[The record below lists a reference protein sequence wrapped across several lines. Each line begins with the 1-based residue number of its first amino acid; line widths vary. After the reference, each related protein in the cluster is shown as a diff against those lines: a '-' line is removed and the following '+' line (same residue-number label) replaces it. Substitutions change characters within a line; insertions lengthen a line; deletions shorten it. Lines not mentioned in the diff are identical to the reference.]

1 MRHEDLSKRMTIRF
15 PRIIQG
21 MSLILILSVALV
33 CIVLA
38 PPYAEALPLSRF
50 IERVQGTGI
59 NEWGVDVNKP
69 ETIIVNQSGFF
80 GKAETSGTG
89 LAIPGGSPPYAEAIL
104 DITGTNSGLINAVV
118 SYYFGVLVVDSP
130 PPPGISEV
138 PLIID
143 AVLLTEVDV
152 SGSAAIRD
160 TGSYIDV
167 GSGGGKEDLWAAT
180 DWETAVDQV
189 LRRDLQFHFPMP
201 LGSEGNIYLFAAIHA
216 VGSVNI
222 RTVADPY
229 IYIDPDFA
237 YADYFKVVV
246 GSDVINT
253 PPTPNNPVPEPATM
267 LLLGSGLLGL
277 AGLRKKFKK

>member
-1 MRHEDLSKRMTIRF
+1 
-15 PRIIQG
+15 
-21 MSLILILSVALV
+21 MSLILIIFFIIVYVALV
-33 CIVLA
+33 
-38 PPYAEALPLSRF
+38 PSDSEALPLSRF

-69 ETIIVNQSGFF
+69 ETIIVNRSGFF

-89 LAIPGGSPPYAEAIL
+89 LAIPGGSPPYAESIL

-118 SYYFGVLVVDSP
+118 SYYFGVLAVN
-130 PPPGISEV
+130 PPPGISAV

-167 GSGGGKEDLWAAT
+167 GSGGGYTKKEELWAAT
-180 DWETAVDQV
+180 DWKTAVDQD
-189 LRRDLQFHFPMP
+189 LRRDLHFHFSMP

-246 GSDVINT
+246 GSNVTNT
-253 PPTPNNPVPEPATM
+253 RAVAQTA
-267 LLLGSGLLGL
+267 
-277 AGLRKKFKK
+277 F